1 MGESSGSGMNVE
13 FEFATTTAENFGSG
27 DGLNSNTTC
36 HWCLSE
42 DVIGPVLAFFI
53 SIEFLLSLTAN
64 AFILVQTLRNGVHA
78 LAKSSILLLFN
89 LSLSNLLMTLL
100 FMPFVIVSAAS
111 GEWAVGS
118 PELVREGLCQFVGFT
133 CAYTTSISVHTLAAI
148 SFDRFLSIVWPQQ
161 HRKYM
166 TWKVSLGIVIFMW
179 VSISK
184 KCVLGCMSTASLQN
198 RLSMQSLDSYKCHL
212 VESLEDALK

>member
-1 MGESSGSGMNVE
+1 MGEASGSGMNEATVV
-13 FEFATTTAENFGSG
+13 FEFATTTAEDIGSG

-36 HWCLSE
+36 RWCLSE
-42 DVIGPVLAFFI
+42 DIVGPVLAFFI

-64 AFILVQTLRNGVHA
+64 AFILVQTLRNGIRA

-118 PELVREGLCQFVGFT
+118 PESVREGLCQFVGFV
-133 CAYTTSISVHTLAAI
+133 CMYTTSLSVHTLSAI

-161 HRKYM
+161 YRRYM
-166 TWKVSLGIVIFMW
+166 TWKTALGIVIFVW
-179 VSISK
+179 VS
-184 KCVLGCMSTASLQN
+184 Q
-198 RLSMQSLDSYKCHL
+198 
-212 VESLEDALK
+212 